1 MKKASKIHAFT
12 LMEFA
17 IAMLISTLIVGML
30 LYALFYLNKGNSD
43 YVKQLSQY
51 ETGFDLITR
60 IHFDMFR
67 CRKASFENE
76 VLMLD
81 NAFAG
86 SIEYQFEDNIII
98 RSMDHVVDTFSIG
111 SYTVDLNYYSEDQHI
126 PVSLVIYL
134 KDVTN
139 ESIAY
144 TFECNQSTDIYISST
159 HGY

>member
-1 MKKASKIHAFT
+1 
-12 LMEFA
+12 
-17 IAMLISTLIVGML
+17 
-30 LYALFYLNKGNSD
+30 
-43 YVKQLSQY
+43 
-51 ETGFDLITR
+51 
-60 IHFDMFR
+60 MFR